1 MKTIQITAT
10 RTYTKTAVV
19 EIPCPSDLPLED
31 ILDYLYTNN
40 GLWEDN
46 LENKIGEANLEGD
59 FNSDET
65 RYDVIE
71 TRTLIS
77 HVYGGTL

>member
-1 MKTIQITAT
+1 MRTIKITAT
-10 RTYTKTAVV
+10 RTYTKTAEV
-19 EIPCPSDLPLED
+19 EIPCPDDLPMEKV
-31 ILDYLYTNN
+31 LDYLYTNN

-59 FNSDET
+59 FNSDEA

>member
-1 MKTIQITAT
+1 MKTIKITLT

-19 EIPCPSDLPLED
+19 EIPCPSDLQYKD
-31 ILDYLYTNN
+31 AIDYLYTNN
-40 GLWEDN
+40 GLWGDELED
-46 LENKIGEANLEGD
+46 KIGEANLECD
-59 FNSDET
+59 FNSDEA

-71 TRTLIS
+71 TRTSIS